1 MSNDPQLQSP
11 HGRVPAPDQARISLA
26 LLWLRLGVFI
36 TMLMWT
42 LDKFVQ
48 PEHAARVFENFY
60 GLGGLGENAFLI
72 IGGLELV
79 LILAFVVGVAKRF
92 TYGALLVLHLGST
105 LSSYQ
110 QYLDPFKNLL
120 FFAAW
125 PMLAACAALYLLRD
139 LDTRFVFGNARA

>member
-1 MSNDPQLQSP
+1 MTSP
-11 HGRVPAPDQARISLA
+11 DEARISLA

-48 PEHAARVFENFY
+48 PAHAARVFENFY
-60 GLGGLGENAFLI
+60 GLGGLSASTFLI

-79 LILAFVVGVAKRF
+79 LIVAFVLGVAKRF
-92 TYGALLVLHLGST
+92 TYGAVLLLHFGST

-139 LDTRFVFGNARA
+139 LDTRFVVGQVHA

>member
-1 MSNDPQLQSP
+1 MSDATQHQL
-11 HGRVPAPDQARISLA
+11 APRISLA

-36 TMLMWT
+36 TILMWT

-48 PEHAARVFENFY
+48 PAHASRVFENFY
-60 GLGGLGENAFLI
+60 GIAGLGDATFLVL
-72 IGGLELV
+72 GGLELA
-79 LILAFVVGVAKRF
+79 LIVAFVIGLAKRF
-92 TYGALLVLHLGST
+92 TYGAVLLLHLGST
-105 LSSYQ
+105 LASYQ

-139 LDTRFVFGNARA
+139 LDTRFVVAQIGDA

>member
-1 MSNDPQLQSP
+1 MS
-11 HGRVPAPDQARISLA
+11 APLASRLSLA

-36 TMLMWT
+36 TMLAWT

-48 PEHAARVFENFY
+48 PAHAARVFENFY
-60 GLGGLGENAFLI
+60 GLAGIGSTVLAVL
-72 IGGLELV
+72 GGLEL
-79 LILAFVVGVAKRF
+79 LLLLGFVIGFAKRF
-92 TYGALLVLHLGST
+92 TYGAVLLLHAGST
-105 LSSYQ
+105 FSSYA

-139 LDTRFVFGNARA
+139 EDTRFTFGGAKA

>member
-1 MSNDPQLQSP
+1 MNQTAQHDDP
-11 HGRVPAPDQARISLA
+11 RVSLA

-60 GLGGLGENAFLI
+60 KLGGLGESIFLI
-72 IGGLELV
+72 LGVLELA
-79 LILAFVVGVAKRF
+79 LILAFVLGVAKRF
-92 TYGALLVLHLGST
+92 TYGAVLLLHLAST

-125 PMLAACAALYLLRD
+125 PMLAACATLYLLRD
-139 LDTRFVFGNARA
+139 LDTRLVVGRAAAQA